1 MAKVEKNRKKNK
13 KDAPL
18 ADLWSADPRE
28 ALSVG
33 REFHLAAVDRGATPG
48 WKGDEKD
55 ARRYAR
61 ALTPLLSDLQ
71 ERLFAASK
79 AGSQQRVLVVVQGL
93 DTAGKG
99 GIARHV
105 MGLVDPQGVAL
116 TAFKKPTEEEASH
129 DFLWRIR
136 RAVPGP
142 GMIGMFDRSH
152 YEDIL
157 VPGANGQLD
166 QGAFDWRVDQIRGFE
181 QELADSGTA
190 LIKVAL
196 MVSYEEQGRRLLE
209 RLDHSDKHWKYS
221 PGDMDVR
228 GQWFDY
234 QSIYQRMLPATSFEF
249 APWHVVPAD
258 NKWYARLSVTE
269 MLLRTLAEME
279 VTWPEATFD
288 VEAERARVRATM
300 SSSAL
305 SDYDAGS
312 AKRVARA
319 VTREEVFTAAAQA
332 ISAESSN
339 PASENGDDADQ
350 DGENPGNDE
359 ETRVSFISALSPKDF
374 RD

>member
-1 MAKVEKNRKKNK
+1 MSKAEKNRKKNNK
-13 KDAPL
+13 GAGPV
-18 ADLWSADPRE
+18 ADLWSTDPRQ
-28 ALSVG
+28 ALRVG
-33 REFHLAAVDRGATPG
+33 TEFHLAAVDRAATPG
-48 WKGDEKD
+48 WDGGEKE
-55 ARRYAR
+55 ARRYTA
-61 ALTPLLSDLQ
+61 AVTPLLSDLQ

-79 AGSQQRVLVVVQGL
+79 AGSSRRLLVVVQGL

-116 TAFKKPTEEEASH
+116 TAFKRPTEEEARH

-166 QGAFDWRVDQIRGFE
+166 QAAFDERVDQVRGFE
-181 QELADSGTA
+181 QELVDSGTSV
-190 LIKVAL
+190 IKVAL

-209 RLDHSDKHWKYS
+209 RLDRPDKHWKYS
-221 PGDMDVR
+221 AGDMGVR

-234 QSIYQRMLPATSFEF
+234 QSVYQRMLPATSFDV

-258 NKWYARLSVTE
+258 NKWYARLAVTE
-269 MLLRTLAEME
+269 MLLRTLAETE
-279 VTWPEATFD
+279 VTWPEASFD
-288 VEAERARVRATM
+288 VEAERIRVRATL
-300 SSSAL
+300 SAEAL
-305 SDYDAGS
+305 AAYDFRS
-312 AKRVARA
+312 ARRVARA
-319 VTREEVFTAAAQA
+319 TTREELFTAAAQA
-332 ISAESSN
+332 ISAESAD
-339 PASENGDDADQ
+339 PAAEGPDPATTQ
-350 DGENPGNDE
+350 PGPDVQA
-359 ETRVSFISALSPKDF
+359 RAPFISALSPKDF